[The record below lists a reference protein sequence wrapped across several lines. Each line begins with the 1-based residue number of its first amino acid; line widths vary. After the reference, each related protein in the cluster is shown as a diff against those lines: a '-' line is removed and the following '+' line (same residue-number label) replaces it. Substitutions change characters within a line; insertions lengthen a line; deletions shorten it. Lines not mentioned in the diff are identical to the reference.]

1 MLVKTICAQREK
13 LPAKVVADAELPN
26 WLICGES
33 ANWRQE
39 LSGYSMAELEPIL
52 VDLVKATWFTEPNLL
67 DQQALAGAVRLG
79 SQKLAGNFPGKT
91 IEVRVPPYSAVQVGL
106 ASEDSPLTSSAGQSA
121 TGLAAPSHTRG
132 TPPNVVEM
140 AGETFLQLAIGAT
153 SWADLMAVGQI
164 KSSGVHANQVGQMF
178 PIWG

>member
-1 MLVKTICAQREK
+1 MLVKAICAQREK
-13 LPAKVVADAELPN
+13 VPAKVVADAELPN

-52 VDLVKATWFTEPNLL
+52 VDLVKAAWFADPGLL

-106 ASEDSPLTSSAGQSA
+106 IGEDSPLTSSAGQSA

-140 AGETFLQLAIGAT
+140 AGDTFLQLAIGAT
-153 SWADLMAVGQI
+153 NWADLMAVGQI